1 MFVPSVQPYRAISAL
16 SVPIYAAGYRL
27 TDQKYAVNGDYFYK
41 TFTGSKYIALKVRTP
56 HSATL

>member
-1 MFVPSVQPYRAISAL
+1 VQPYRAISAL